1 VRAAYVRADPDASAR
16 DRGLAEAVGAL
27 DHRAR
32 PVRATVAAQEVE
44 VVPGPAL
51 RRRQH
56 DPAALRIGLHR
67 EESFLGE
74 ALAEDEGVAARV
86 GAETVIAD
94 PAVVVL
100 VAGWDAA
107 GRRMD
112 RVVEAIAGPGD
123 ASALGERDPVGE
135 GLSARDV
142 EDMKGGHFGAATR
155 QAVRDESPVGRR
167 VPPVEGDE

>member
-1 VRAAYVRADPDASAR
+1 
-16 DRGLAEAVGAL
+16 
-27 DHRAR
+27 
-32 PVRATVAAQEVE
+32 
-44 VVPGPAL
+44 
-51 RRRQH
+51 
-56 DPAALRIGLHR
+56 
-67 EESFLGE
+67 E

-123 ASALGERDPVGE
+123 ASALGERDLVGE

-167 VPPVEGDE
+167 VPPVEGDERIRVEVIRVDDRPRASGLADVEHHIARARRTALEEDPTADRARNPEQAHPKELAEPRGE